1 MTLMRKLF
9 KADIFHKGKRLTSST
24 QGLSCHCSDFDA
36 DAGFLTDSIHSHP
49 LRQGNGVT
57 TSQDLNLGNS
67 HFFINDEDSVNSSSE
82 ENAKIDR
89 CATLDEQVVDP
100 VTNDEEMP
108 LENTIDIK
116 YGTEFNEVDYEGPLT
131 VKERMNNIDLSIE
144 WIKTELLFMKAEGQ
158 SLVEQYEKLFKEII
172 DLKLRM
178 EMTEEDDKE

>member
-1 MTLMRKLF
+1 
-9 KADIFHKGKRLTSST
+9 
-24 QGLSCHCSDFDA
+24 
-36 DAGFLTDSIHSHP
+36 
-49 LRQGNGVT
+49 
-57 TSQDLNLGNS
+57 
-67 HFFINDEDSVNSSSE
+67 
-82 ENAKIDR
+82 
-89 CATLDEQVVDP
+89 
-100 VTNDEEMP
+100 MP